1 MNEIVWVITSIL
13 IYFLMLLMLIK
24 HFYRVYFQERM
35 ETELYKDLYSLSPMI
50 ATIYVSTRSI
60 KSALKTLKES
70 LYQNK
75 LTQDRFER
83 LLNNFLAHILI
94 PTNNREIRPSE
105 ELILDI
111 MRNPMEYMDRTTI
124 ESIYNTLIDDI
135 ENYKLALE
143 EKDERLSFLLFTN
156 FFLPFV
162 VVLVGLFFPHYF
174 DLIKVIIPLINLGLV
189 YLTIEYLKDW

>member
-1 MNEIVWVITSIL
+1 MNEMIWVITSIL

-35 ETELYKDLYSLSPMI
+35 ETELYKELYSLSPMI

-60 KSALKTLKES
+60 KSALKTLKEN

-75 LTQDRFER
+75 LIQDRYEH
-83 LLNNFLAHILI
+83 LLNNFLAHILM
-94 PTNNREIRPSE
+94 PANKREIRPSE